1 MITNSL
7 PTWLEAG
14 TEDIHDPRP
23 LWDWIKFNIRSN
35 SIIFSKQIA
44 SNRRK
49 QEEELNKRYQKA
61 VLMFQTNP
69 CDNTR
74 LALEKCKQDF
84 EALYEG
90 KVEEIV
96 LRARARW
103 HEHAEK
109 KK

>member
-1 MITNSL
+1 
-7 PTWLEAG
+7 
-14 TEDIHDPRP
+14 
-23 LWDWIKFNIRSN
+23 
-35 SIIFSKQIA
+35 
-44 SNRRK
+44 
-49 QEEELNKRYQKA
+49 
-61 VLMFQTNP
+61 MFQTNP

-103 HEHAEK
+103 HEHGEK
-109 KK
+109 IVNTS